1 MAIVF
6 LKKNRILAVK
16 NYGMAKPSP
25 STYIG
30 YFKRYIDLV
39 EEEDLMTAFK
49 KQTAGLS
56 PFLQSIT
63 EEKSTY
69 AYAENKW
76 TIKELLQHAIDT
88 ERILSYRALCLARGE
103 QLNLPGFE
111 EDEYAANSFANNRNW
126 SDLIAEFVTVR
137 KSTEMLFESLKK
149 IKALPSQT
157 TIFCTHEYTMTNL
170 RFVEKLIE
178 DEKIPV
184 GFNHLH
190 FAHYREEIKGLR
202 SEKKPTVRLNLKTEM
217 LCNPFLLAGTA
228 EELSELR
235 CLRNHFK

>member
-16 NYGMAKPSP
+16 NYAMAKPSP
-25 STYIG
+25 STYLG

-137 KSTEMLFESLKK
+137 KSTEMLFESLND
-149 IKALPSQT
+149 S
-157 TIFCTHEYTMTNL
+157 
-170 RFVEKLIE
+170 V
-178 DEKIPV
+178 
-184 GFNHLH
+184 
-190 FAHYREEIKGLR
+190 
-202 SEKKPTVRLNLKTEM
+202 LN
-217 LCNPFLLAGTA
+217 NAGTA
-228 EELSELR
+228 NSNPVTVLSLGFTIVGHWYHHKKILR
-235 CLRNHFK
+235 ERYLQ